1 MRPISIIFFFLF
13 LLTSH
18 SLFLTPPSVQAE
30 PITVTDD
37 LGHSVRFTT
46 SPQRI
51 ISLAPALTEMLFS
64 LGLDDRIVGVT
75 DYCNYPAAAMTKPR
89 VGGLNP
95 NLEKI
100 ISLHPDLIVAVA
112 GIYQNQSLTRFEQFH
127 IPYFTVDPS
136 SIEKIFE
143 TILVLG
149 KIMGVE
155 ETAAENIRRLRGRLD
170 SVRQKNLSGPR
181 PRLLYVVDEEP
192 LISVG
197 KGSYLD
203 DLIRAA
209 GGVNITG
216 ELEKAYPVVSMEYVI
231 QHNPELIVLAMDA
244 DQILTDQ
251 DKQHWSRWSSL
262 SAVRDGKIYKVRRD
276 LLNRPGPRILD
287 GIEELARL
295 IHPAASLEPVR

>member
-1 MRPISIIFFFLF
+1 MRSKFIILVFLF
-13 LLTSH
+13 LLTPYASP
-18 SLFLTPPSVQAE
+18 LTPFPVHAL
-30 PITVTDD
+30 PVTVTDD

-46 SPQRI
+46 PPQRI

-75 DYCNYPAAAMTKPR
+75 DYCNYPAAAVTKPR

-112 GIYQNQSLTRFEQFH
+112 GIYQNQSFTRFEQFH
-127 IPYFTVDPS
+127 VPYFTVDPS

-143 TILVLG
+143 AILVLG
-149 KIMGVE
+149 KITGTE
-155 ETAAENIRRLRGRLD
+155 ETAAEEVGKLRHRLNA
-170 SVRQKNLSGPR
+170 VQQKVLAGSR

-203 DLIRAA
+203 DLIREA

-216 ELEKAYPVVSMEYVI
+216 GLEKAYPIVSMEYVI
-231 QHNPELIVLAMDA
+231 QQDPQVIILAMDA
-244 DQILTDQ
+244 DQVLSDQ
-251 DKQHWSRWSSL
+251 ERQHWSRWSSL
-262 SAVRDGKIYKVRRD
+262 SAVRNGNIYKVSRD
-276 LLNRPGPRILD
+276 LLNRPGPRVLE
-287 GIEELARL
+287 GVEELARL
-295 IHPAASLEPVR
+295 LHPADGNKPVR